1 MIIVKIWGQNDRTMS
16 NLVDVELAQ
25 LKDDNEP
32 VIVLINSEGGI
43 LSDAIAI
50 CNLLNAVP
58 NKKITIA
65 IGACASAA
73 AMIFAC
79 GKTRYVAK
87 DAQYMIHQPL
97 INPGDGY
104 LNYTENGRIQK
115 RHTAEHRGRLCQS
128 CPRCGILREN
138 GLFRSAYPLVL
149 LREEAGNAAPVVQMT
164 FLSFHFPLRKRAISS
179 AALMHQSITM
189 ARVMPM
195 TPRCSHS
202 AST

>member
-1 MIIVKIWGQNDRTMS
+1 MIIVKIWGQIDRNMS

-79 GKTRYVAK
+79 GNTRYVAK

-97 INPGDGY
+97 VNPGDGY
-104 LNYTENGRIQK
+104 LNYTENGRIQTGLK
-115 RHTAEHRGRLCQS
+115 KSLALYKKYITKNTTIPKKVLDIAFKQGLDVEITPKDCIKYNIATHNFTTWNKLYKN
-128 CPRCGILREN
+128 EN
-138 GLFRSAYPLVL
+138 INLSEERVL
-149 LREEAGNAAPVVQMT
+149 NFDIEPQTSETEEN
-164 FLSFHFPLRKRAISS
+164 
-179 AALMHQSITM
+179 
-189 ARVMPM
+189 
-195 TPRCSHS
+195 
-202 AST
+202 